1 VNRSRR
7 RAAVTSWTVTAGVL
21 CATGGLGAVV
31 SMGLAAPARAD
42 PAVVNEAPADGNGSP
57 DADRSRSATG
67 GPPRARRVPGIR
79 PVDSTAQRQRPGRA
93 IGPTTEV
100 AGENTRPVGT
110 PEWPCPIPW
119 PVWPVPAY
127 EPPEG
132 AAPDSDSQPSLPL
145 VPPTMPLAWFPA
157 TTERPL
163 PGFGIDDP
171 DGSAAPGAVAVG
183 VSPAVP
189 PAAAPQ
195 ESVQSVSVTAGRIP
209 PTPLAG
215 MIAPPAAPPSRPDA
229 AARPPE
235 GSRPGYPTY
244 LREADIA
251 DVAALALPGL
261 AGLLGIT
268 AFGGFLGYRQA
279 KAGYALPAGGIAR
292 FLQ

>member
-1 VNRSRR
+1 MNRSRR
-7 RAAVTSWTVTAGVL
+7 RAAVMSWTVTAGVL

-42 PAVVNEAPADGNGSP
+42 PAGVNEAPADGNGSP

-67 GPPRARRVPGIR
+67 GPPRARRVSGIR

-93 IGPTTEV
+93 TGPTTEV
-100 AGENTRPVGT
+100 AGENTRPVET

-119 PVWPVPAY
+119 PVWPVREY
-127 EPPEG
+127 GPPVG
-132 AAPDSDSQPSLPL
+132 AARDSGYLPVLPL
-145 VPPTMPLAWFPA
+145 ILPTTPLAWFPA
-157 TTERPL
+157 TTERAL
-163 PGFGIDDP
+163 PGFAIEDL
-171 DGSAAPGAVAVG
+171 DGSAAPGAVAVA

-189 PAAAPQ
+189 PTAAPQ
-195 ESVQSVSVTAGRIP
+195 ESVQAASVAAGRIP

-215 MIAPPAAPPSRPDA
+215 MTAPPAAPSSRSDA

-235 GSRPGYPTY
+235 AGRPGYPTY

-251 DVAALALPGL
+251 NVAALALPGL

>member
-1 VNRSRR
+1 M
-7 RAAVTSWTVTAGVL
+7 SWTVTAGVL
-21 CATGGLGAVV
+21 CATGGVGAVV

-42 PAVVNEAPADGNGSP
+42 PGAVNEAPADGNGSP

-67 GPPRARRVPGIR
+67 GPPRGRRVPGIR
-79 PVDSTAQRQRPGRA
+79 PVDSTAQSQSRGRA
-93 IGPTTEV
+93 TRSTAEI
-100 AGENTRPVGT
+100 AGENTRPVET

-127 EPPEG
+127 GPPEG
-132 AAPDSDSQPSLPL
+132 PARDSDFLPGLPL
-145 VPPTMPLAWFPA
+145 VPPTTPLDWLPA
-157 TTERPL
+157 TTERAL
-163 PGFGIDDP
+163 PGLGIEEV
-171 DGSAAPGAVAVG
+171 AVA

-195 ESVQSVSVTAGRIP
+195 ESVQAVSVTAGRIP

-215 MIAPPAAPPSRPDA
+215 MIAPPAAPPSRPAA

-235 GSRPGYPTY
+235 AGRPGYPTY